1 MSGGVI
7 ITAAEDDGG
16 GLRLVTDNI
25 GSCIYLW
32 RQLQQVQSGGASS
45 SNGGTNGIWRFRWV
59 KHLTI
64 YVETAHGVDI
74 WTAESYV
81 NLLHTQWKRNLIKL
95 TGVIAPVHIKLTDEI
110 ASIHNRLA
118 GVQKEKT
125 TIHASPNT
133 CKQTKCS
140 ISYLRRFWETSKI
153 IGVAKDV
160 HKKTSV
166 PHTNEFD
173 G

>member
-45 SNGGTNGIWRFRWV
+45 SNGGTNGSED
-59 KHLTI
+59 L
-64 YVETAHGVDI
+64 
-74 WTAESYV
+74 
-81 NLLHTQWKRNLIKL
+81 
-95 TGVIAPVHIKLTDEI
+95 
-110 ASIHNRLA
+110 
-118 GVQKEKT
+118 
-125 TIHASPNT
+125 
-133 CKQTKCS
+133 
-140 ISYLRRFWETSKI
+140 
-153 IGVAKDV
+153 
-160 HKKTSV
+160 
-166 PHTNEFD
+166 D